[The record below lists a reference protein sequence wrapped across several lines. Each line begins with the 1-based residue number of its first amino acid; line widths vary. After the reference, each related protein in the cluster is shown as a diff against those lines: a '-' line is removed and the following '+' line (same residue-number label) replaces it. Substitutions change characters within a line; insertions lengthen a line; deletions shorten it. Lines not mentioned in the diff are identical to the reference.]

1 MRTERERDYGIMEML
16 EWEGI
21 AAAYCRNTGA
31 MGSGI
36 WDAERLSLS
45 GRVAQMIS
53 GSIAHPH
60 YTQQND
66 RIVDDMSKMP
76 E

>member
-1 MRTERERDYGIMEML
+1 MCLWSCGDARMGEYCFVYRRNIGAVER
-16 EWEGI
+16 
-21 AAAYCRNTGA
+21 
-31 MGSGI
+31 GI
-36 WDAERLSLS
+36 WDAERISLS
-45 GRVAQMIS
+45 ERVAQMIS